1 MCFLPVA
8 PLQSGKKSAHIK
20 NSGDSP
26 ESNQVKI
33 NQVLCC
39 ILTISRFYI
48 GQADVTVNLGGSQI
62 SMPKNR
68 CHILS
73 VHPSVEQV
81 CGLQL
86 HNQHILYQICRLFIY
101 PPRMASITCCI
112 MPALIS
118 ISSTSKNFLANPL
131 MICYHKKGE
140 SHRSGSTL
148 KIKSN
153 YFTVWP
159 SLFAVVA
166 AIFCPERLC
175 STIQSGQ
182 Q

>member
-1 MCFLPVA
+1 MALWFPVRKIISY
-8 PLQSGKKSAHIK
+8 PHLVCNVFFYRLHHCSQIKNLRIPK
-20 NSGDSP
+20 NSGDSR

-68 CHILS
+68 CRILY
-73 VHPSVEQV
+73 VHPSDQQV
-81 CGLQL
+81 CGLHL
-86 HNQHILYQICRLFIY
+86 HNQHILYQIFRLFIY
-101 PPRMASITCCI
+101 RPCMASITCCI
-112 MPALIS
+112 MPVLIS
-118 ISSTSKNFLANPL
+118 IPSTSKIFLANPV

-148 KIKSN
+148 
-153 YFTVWP
+153 
-159 SLFAVVA
+159 
-166 AIFCPERLC
+166 
-175 STIQSGQ
+175 
-182 Q
+182 

>member
-118 ISSTSKNFLANPL
+118 IPSITKIFLANPL

-159 SLFAVVA
+159 SL
-166 AIFCPERLC
+166 L
-175 STIQSGQ
+175 Q
-182 Q
+182 